1 MRKAMVLAA
10 LVIGCSAEQGF
21 GESKPSMV
29 EAGGEGRIEL
39 FPATGVE
46 FGPFEIGHTEV
57 GGFRIDSVGESSLR
71 ILSMNIIDAGENAGV
86 AVFSEL
92 RPHVSS
98 NVVPF
103 DISEGEGAEFLLTAA
118 MEEEGTSTGM
128 IEIYTNDPTVE
139 DPSPGY
145 VRIPLSAVA
154 VGASGSDGD
163 DTGMEDTGTGDEDAD
178 GATGDA
184 DADDSA
190 DADADADDSAD
201 ADGDA
206 DADADDSADADG
218 DADADDSAD
227 ADDGADSGSPLVCV
241 KYEFCCESLC
251 EPEGDTTHY
260 GEPDPCDCE
269 ESYLPD
275 PRACEPVG
283 DTCAFVD

>member
-184 DADDSA
+184 DADGA
-190 DADADADDSAD
+190 T
-201 ADGDA
+201 
-206 DADADDSADADG
+206 
-218 DADADDSAD
+218 DADDSAD